1 MSQYPYPQY
10 GRPRTAVEYA
20 QPSVL
25 PSYMNL
31 VYAWM
36 CVGLAVT
43 ALVAWYTAN
52 NFELLRFVR
61 QSFILLIL
69 VELGL
74 VFVISYAVN
83 KISPAAATGL
93 FVLYAAIN
101 GLTLSGILLIYTP
114 VSVAGTFVATA
125 GMFGVMSL
133 IGFVTKK
140 DLTSLGGFLL
150 MALVGLIIA
159 SIINMFWANSTL
171 YWIITYAG
179 IFIFLGLTAYDTQ
192 KIKEMAYAT
201 EGDPRMASRT
211 AIIGSLILYLDFI
224 NLFLLLLRLLGSRRE

>member
-1 MSQYPYPQY
+1 MSRYPYPQV
-10 GRPRTAVEYA
+10 GRPRTMDYA
-20 QPSVL
+20 QPGVL
-25 PSYMNL
+25 ASYMNL

-43 ALVAWYTAN
+43 ALVAWYTSTN
-52 NFELLRFVR
+52 TELMAFAYRSWIV
-61 QSFILLIL
+61 LLI
-69 VELGL
+69 VELAL

-83 KISPAAATGL
+83 KISPVAATLL
-93 FVLYAAIN
+93 FVLYAALN
-101 GLTLSGILLIYTP
+101 GLTLSGILLYYTKT
-114 VSVAGTFVATA
+114 SVFGTFAATA
-125 GMFGVMSL
+125 GMFGAMSVV
-133 IGFVTKK
+133 GFVTRK

-159 SIINMFWANSTL
+159 SVINMFWANSTM

-201 EGDPRMASRT
+201 ADDPRMASRM
-211 AIIGSLILYLDFI
+211 AIVGSLVLYLDFI
-224 NLFLLLLRLLGSRRE
+224 NLFLLLLRVLGSRRE